1 MIDGKKIII
10 DDNVPGSCRAP
21 TKGGMRPVK
30 QGLQVQVSKY
40 KCI

>member
-1 MIDGKKIII
+1 MIDEKIII

-30 QGLQVQVSKY
+30 QGLQVQVQVY
-40 KCI
+40 MIT

>member
-30 QGLQVQVSKY
+30 QRIQVSK
-40 KCI
+40 